1 MTVSTVVAGLLP
13 IMWSTRVGAEVMK
26 PLATPVLGG
35 MVSSLLHVLVVT
47 PVIFFWIQERRLG
60 LANEPLTERPQRRV
74 RWRPVLMAVG
84 LLLTVAVAGLMW
96 RQARRGET
104 PVTSGAGT
112 VVQRVN
118 ANGLQIA
125 LLSPTGGLHLGRNAF
140 SIEFRSTGGA
150 LVDAG
155 AVRLSAN
162 MPMPGMVMSGGVQV
176 QRTSVTGLYDAT
188 AEFGMA
194 GAWHMAIEW
203 DGPAG
208 RGSANFEGAV
218 Q

>member
-1 MTVSTVVAGLLP
+1 
-13 IMWSTRVGAEVMK
+13 
-26 PLATPVLGG
+26 
-35 MVSSLLHVLVVT
+35 
-47 PVIFFWIQERRLG
+47 
-60 LANEPLTERPQRRV
+60 
-74 RWRPVLMAVG
+74 
-84 LLLTVAVAGLMW
+84 
-96 RQARRGET
+96 
-104 PVTSGAGT
+104 

-118 ANGLQIA
+118 ANGLHIA

-140 SIEFRSTGGA
+140 SIEFRSAAGA

-176 QRTSVTGLYDAT
+176 QRTSVPGRYDAT

-208 RGSANFEGAV
+208 RGSATFEGAV